1 MTSRTLLSRP
11 GGIFATIALAM
22 LVKVEDNRRA
32 VLLMHLGIM
41 FGAVLLL
48 ATTLGYSNAGL
59 DPMLWVTVSTC
70 GLMLM
75 YTPTG
80 SFLYDRLMAASG
92 TPGTTSFL
100 VFLSDGLGYIAVV
113 AILLAKTFAAS
124 DDANGGNVESVG
136 LDWNDSSSSSSSSSS
151 SAAADEA
158 SDDVGGH
165 KSIAALFV
173 KLTYGLSIFVFLLI
187 LPTTAW
193 LQRNIPSSRLRRDNA
208 DLMELDDLRGGVH
221 HDES

>member
-1 MTSRTLLSRP
+1 MIGVEQESWMPMMTAALYMPVAVEAHVFKRTVGFREDLCAGIHPLDRGAFRDYYAPEIYGGVLGRTPTPADYLLADWP

-136 LDWNDSSSSSSSSSS
+136 LDWNDIQGF
-151 SAAADEA
+151 AA
-158 SDDVGGH
+158 
-165 KSIAALFV
+165 
-173 KLTYGLSIFVFLLI
+173 
-187 LPTTAW
+187 TTP
-193 LQRNIPSSRLRRDNA
+193 I
-208 DLMELDDLRGGVH
+208 
-221 HDES
+221 